1 MIIIERVVNN
11 NHGTL
16 HCVIMVNLMYIYT
29 LYIVL
34 ILIDDT
40 IYRHYR

>member
-1 MIIIERVVNN
+1 MVNN
-11 NHGTL
+11 NDGTL
-16 HCVIMVNLMYIYT
+16 HCVIMVNLMYVYT

-40 IYRHYR
+40 IYIHCR

>member
-1 MIIIERVVNN
+1 MIIIEHVVNN

-16 HCVIMVNLMYIYT
+16 HRVIMVNSMYIYT
-29 LYIVL
+29 LYIVM

-40 IYRHYR
+40 ICVHF